1 MMIAI
6 NKIIVLVLTVSLTVS
21 SIIIVSQ
28 SANGIVI
35 RAFFDARDIQPSS
48 TNKTSIYNL
57 RNVNVSDI
65 SFPTILNDSEGGIPS
80 ARVSVNSMSI
90 DGVLTSKT
98 SAVDSN
104 KSRISTQF
112 DVTNVRNDPNTYSFK
127 AKERYPAI
135 SSKPYESRLD
145 YDLHKLKG
153 IIQIGPPA
161 KIDNS
166 LYIKLFGNASLR
178 K

>member
-1 MMIAI
+1 MIAVNNI
-6 NKIIVLVLTVSLTVS
+6 TVLVLTVLLSLS
-21 SIIIVSQ
+21 SIITVSQ
-28 SANGIVI
+28 TANGIVI
-35 RAFFDARDIQPSS
+35 KAFFDARDVQPGS
-48 TNKTSIYNL
+48 TNITTIYNL
-57 RNVNVSDI
+57 RNINVSDI
-65 SFPTILNDSEGGIPS
+65 SFPTKLNDSNGGIPT
-80 ARVSVNSMSI
+80 ARVGVNSMSI

-98 SAVDSN
+98 STVDSN
-104 KSRISTQF
+104 KSRISTLF
-112 DVTNVRNDPNTYSFK
+112 DVTNVRSDSNTYSFK
-127 AKERYPAI
+127 AKERYPSI